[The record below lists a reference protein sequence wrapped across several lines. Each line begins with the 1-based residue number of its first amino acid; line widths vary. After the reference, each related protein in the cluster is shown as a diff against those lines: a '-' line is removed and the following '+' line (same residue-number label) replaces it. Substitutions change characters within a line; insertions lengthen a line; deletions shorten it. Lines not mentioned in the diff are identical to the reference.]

1 MCSAEQPTSS
11 ETSGFLSL
19 VASHSRAPASV
30 FVSFTNSSSSRS
42 GQLCEHRASSR
53 HLKPTARKDPS
64 SSLQD
69 PMGDGKLKPRSNLKA
84 CLERNKC
91 IYHTRSPP
99 PGTLKAVQC
108 PWWSSQPFTHLW
120 LERTEEQKSSHSVI
134 SKIKTTSIGAVLM
147 TAKQQP
153 WPTAHGNRWELKCK
167 TMTHTQADSLTLI
180 QLPLLP

>member
-99 PGTLKAVQC
+99 CDLEGCAVPMVVLPAIHTSLVGENRRAGIFPLCGIQDQNNINWSCPDDSKAATLA
-108 PWWSSQPFTHLW
+108 
-120 LERTEEQKSSHSVI
+120 HSTWKQVG
-134 SKIKTTSIGAVLM
+134 IKV
-147 TAKQQP
+147 
-153 WPTAHGNRWELKCK
+153 
-167 TMTHTQADSLTLI
+167 
-180 QLPLLP
+180 